1 VTARL
6 RLSGAAGARTRALAA
21 LAMAAPML
29 LVLLLATAPS
39 ALASGTFT
47 SNTPDDGA
55 VLTGNSF
62 TVGAVISQGSNTATL
77 TLTGTDAGGNQLC
90 SAKVSTQNGG
100 AFSREQTL
108 SLSVP
113 SSACPSSKNA
123 RWSAVLSGQGTSGSR
138 SFATN
143 AAPATPSSFDAD
155 GSGARDVSFTWSRGD
170 DVDLTGYTLYDG
182 AGNVLD
188 GNIGFDRCNGS
199 LCSYALYYPAD
210 NPGTHSYALSSR
222 RTGAGC
228 SGCASQVESGKATAS
243 ATLVKPPPPPPPP
256 PTPSPTPSPTPTGGT
271 GGSTTGGTTT
281 GGSTSGGSTGGSSGG
296 TSTGGS
302 STGGSTGGGVVKPTS
317 TPSLPSLPSRL
328 AAARRAFAI
337 SFNAFSPS
345 LGIPKLPPLPANFA
359 PTVSGQ
365 APLPLGT
372 YSPQLPY
379 KPQTTTVKTT
389 SVIRSLTG
397 VGTTVDYEQLAKALA
412 VAMILM
418 LLAAHLRRFLAIRED

>member
-1 VTARL
+1 MTARL
-6 RLSGAAGARTRALAA
+6 RQSGGAGARTRALAVLA
-21 LAMAAPML
+21 LAAPMVL
-29 LVLLLATAPS
+29 TLLLATAPTAS
-39 ALASGTFT
+39 ASGSFT

-55 VLTGNSF
+55 VLGGNSF
-62 TVGAVISQGSNTATL
+62 TVGADISQGSNTATL
-77 TLTGTDAGGNQLC
+77 TLTGVDAGGNQIC
-90 SAKVSTQNGG
+90 NAKVSTQNGG
-100 AFSREQTL
+100 AFSRQQTI

-113 SSACPSSKNA
+113 SSACPSGKNA
-123 RWSAVLSGQGTSGSR
+123 RWNATLSGGASGGR

-143 AAPATPSSFDAD
+143 AAPATPSSFSAD

-170 DVDLTGYTLYDG
+170 DVDLTGYSLFDG
-182 AGNVLD
+182 AGNVID

-228 SGCASQVESGKATAS
+228 SGCASEVESGKATAS

-281 GGSTSGGSTGGSSGG
+281 GGSTSGGSTGGTTGG
-296 TSTGGS
+296 GSTTGGS
-302 STGGSTGGGVVKPTS
+302 SSSGGGVVKPTS
-317 TPSLPSLPSRL
+317 QPTLPSLPARL

-359 PTVSGQ
+359 PSVSPE

-379 KPQTTTVKTT
+379 KAKTETVKTT

-397 VGTTVDYEQLAKALA
+397 VGTTVDYPQLAKALA

-418 LLAAHLRRFLAIRED
+418 LVAAHLRRFLAVRED